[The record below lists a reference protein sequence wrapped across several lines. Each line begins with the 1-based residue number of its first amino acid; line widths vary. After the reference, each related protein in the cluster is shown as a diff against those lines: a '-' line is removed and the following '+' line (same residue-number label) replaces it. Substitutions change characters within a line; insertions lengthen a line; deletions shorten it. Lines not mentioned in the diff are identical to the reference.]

1 MVSIASSLF
10 TFHPHIAYSLCF
22 SIQGLL
28 LFMRH
33 KKARNVGNIS
43 SGSHPRCEEMRC
55 SGWAELVTSHRSTTN
70 CQIPKTHKIGSEAQV
85 VEVARSRS
93 RRWAGRGP
101 IIWYLNIRRP
111 WMRITQ
117 SPSCCSRVRN
127 RAANKPSAKFSQF
140 GEDPNLA
147 SPLLHSPNLQ

>member
-22 SIQGLL
+22 STQGLL
-28 LFMRH
+28 LFMRLEML
-33 KKARNVGNIS
+33 VIS
-43 SGSHPRCEEMRC
+43 AVSSQSHPRCEEMRC
-55 SGWAELVTSHRSTTN
+55 SGWAELVTSRRSTTN

-111 WMRITQ
+111 WMRITPRHPAVVVG
-117 SPSCCSRVRN
+117 SELELRT
-127 RAANKPSAKFSQF
+127 K
-140 GEDPNLA
+140 
-147 SPLLHSPNLQ
+147 

>member
-1 MVSIASSLF
+1 
-10 TFHPHIAYSLCF
+10 
-22 SIQGLL
+22 
-28 LFMRH
+28 MRH

-43 SGSHPRCEEMRC
+43 SGSHPRCEAMRC
-55 SGWAELVTSHRSTTN
+55 SGWAELVTGHRSTTN

-85 VEVARSRS
+85 VEVARA

-127 RAANKPSAKFSQF
+127 RAANKPSAKFSQP
-140 GEDPNLA
+140 GEDLICTHPILA
-147 SPLLHSPNLQ
+147 SPSDPLS